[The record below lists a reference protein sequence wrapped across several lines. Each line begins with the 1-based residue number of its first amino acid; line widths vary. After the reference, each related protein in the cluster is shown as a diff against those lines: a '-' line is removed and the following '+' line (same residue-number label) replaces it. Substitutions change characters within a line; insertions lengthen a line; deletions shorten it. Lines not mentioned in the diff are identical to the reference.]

1 MNARDVAFER
11 AAIRADAK
19 GARRRNPVGKLAGGS
34 SLPSMGVSQFRGG
47 GGDSDSDS
55 CSSSGSDEEM
65 SGGSLM
71 LGQDGHGQQRS
82 APMLGQDG
90 HGQRAVGAGRK
101 RRSKGRTMGM
111 KLSRHIQALH
121 GRGFWSD
128 FADGF
133 MSVVRP
139 VAGVAKS
146 LLPMLGPEGA
156 AASGVMGAVGLGHG
170 ECDEGLESSGEHL
183 EGGGF
188 MDWVNKL
195 APIARAAA
203 PAIGSLVGHPN
214 AGQGVADVLGL
225 FGHGNVSKT
234 GATEGSGRRRRAPAG
249 PNDGR
254 RKRADIVKKVMA
266 EKGMKMI
273 EASKYVKAHGLY

>member
-47 GGDSDSDS
+47 DHCDSDS
-55 CSSSGSDEEM
+55 SSDDGDEM

-71 LGQDGHGQQRS
+71 LGQDGHGQRMVG
-82 APMLGQDG
+82 AGPMLGQDG
-90 HGQRAVGAGRK
+90 HGQRAVGAGK
-101 RRSKGRTMGM
+101 RRSKGHAMGI
-111 KLSRHIQALH
+111 KLSKHIQALH
-121 GRGFWSD
+121 GGGFWSD

-156 AASGVMGAVGLGHG
+156 AASGIMGAVGLGHG

-195 APIARAAA
+195 APIAKAVA
-203 PAIGSLVGHPN
+203 PAIGSMVGHPN

-225 FGHGNVSKT
+225 FGH
-234 GATEGSGRRRRAPAG
+234 GRRRRAPAG

>member
-55 CSSSGSDEEM
+55 CSSGSDEEM

-71 LGQDGHGQQRS
+71 LGQDGHGQ
-82 APMLGQDG
+82 
-90 HGQRAVGAGRK
+90 RAVGAGRK
-101 RRSKGRTMGM
+101 LGEAGHGRRKGHAMGV
-111 KLSRHIQALH
+111 KLSKHIQKLH
-121 GRGFWSD
+121 GAGFWSD

-156 AASGVMGAVGLGHG
+156 AASGVMGAIGLGHG
-170 ECDEGLESSGEHL
+170 EKCDEGLESSGEHL

-195 APIARAAA
+195 APIAKAVA
-203 PAIGSLVGHPN
+203 PAVGSLVGHPN
-214 AGQGVADVLGL
+214 AGQGVADILGHI
-225 FGHGNVSKT
+225 GYGNASKT